1 MVSSQGKRKNGG
13 RPANAKAA
21 NAKVK
26 TVRHKHRLA
35 GALSGVL
42 TVAVLAEIV
51 MRLLPADLQAL
62 PYVPLVLFF
71 SGYYLGFRL
80 GGFGALVGGLGFVLG
95 ILLVLVYDRKVAR
108 KANIDYT
115 ITAFARKI

>member
-42 TVAVLAEIV
+42 TLAVLAEIV

-71 SGYYLGFRL
+71 VPWFIGVAAVALGLAVLSRRMVV
-80 GGFGALVGGLGFVLG
+80 ALLALAC
-95 ILLVLVYDRKVAR
+95 LVV
-108 KANIDYT
+108 NCW
-115 ITAFARKI
+115 